1 MSVFEYGQAIAAAY
15 EIFMEAAIAHDLD
28 ELREKGY
35 RVMDIPLTKDPLALD
50 KLLVLTNKEKNIV
63 AGVSIILKGA
73 EPSVM
78 YHNALETKEYIRRIA
93 LAKGSTS
100 PAAGKPLN

>member
-1 MSVFEYGQAIAAAY
+1 LSVHDYGRAIAAAY
-15 EIFMEAAIAHDLD
+15 EIFMEAAIVVDLK
-28 ELREKGY
+28 ELRDKEY

-63 AGVSIILKGA
+63 AGVSIILKGV

-93 LAKGSTS
+93 LAKGSIS